1 MWILIW
7 LKSNSFTLEKNPKRR
22 EKKLQASF
30 EKADREFVATCEEHS
45 VFRVWQQNVA
55 GCCVFRSVNKSVSHC
70 DLG

>member
-30 EKADREFVATCEEHS
+30 EKADREFVATCERTLCLQS
-45 VFRVWQQNVA
+45 VAAKCSWLLRVQIREQE
-55 GCCVFRSVNKSVSHC
+55 CFP
-70 DLG
+70 L